1 VRGDAAAGRG
11 VSRGADGTPHLS
23 RVNEGG
29 AELPQPR
36 PGTLAGSAR
45 FTGQNVRSSLDTS
58 ENVKINA
65 PAMMPT

>member
-1 VRGDAAAGRG
+1 M
-11 VSRGADGTPHLS
+11 
-23 RVNEGG
+23 NEAR
-29 AELPQPR
+29 AELPQLR